1 MIYEESDGIYI
12 SKQNRKKN
20 KEARNGK
27 RLKSEIKIGI
37 VHEGFEKRYSMIS
50 E

>member
-20 KEARNGK
+20 KKSRKGK
-27 RLKSEIKIGI
+27 KLKSEINKKNLG
-37 VHEGFEKRYSMIS
+37 VKLS
-50 E
+50 